1 MKKYLEIQ
9 NLIERADLLIRLK
22 ATGTPDE
29 FAAKLGISRASV
41 FRVIEH
47 LRGTGKVIKY
57 CKYRRG
63 YYYE

>member
-41 FRVIEH
+41 FRLLEY
-47 LRGTGKVIKY
+47 LKDTGMPVKY
-57 CKYRRG
+57 CKYRQA